1 MERRK
6 DTQDVRGQGGD
17 EHLPRLAREVA
28 DTKARLVTGGLF
40 YLFGWIVMAIAG
52 DVMREHAL
60 LGWAVGLAFLA
71 LALMRFW
78 PAPPG
83 HDAPRPALEH
93 WLDRQWAGVLATAAL
108 WGAVLSWTLA
118 DPHLAGA
125 RTAALLCT
133 LAFATAFAHN
143 FSLRLGRA
151 LVGVGLVFL
160 PAPLL
165 LPYTD
170 AGLAVTATVG
180 VYAIYLA
187 LVLVRSHREYQQ
199 QLDLYDALRHQR
211 DQYEHLSRID
221 PLTGLANRRH
231 HAGTLEHLG
240 REAVRLRQPLS
251 MLVMDLDHFKRV
263 NDDYGHDAGD
273 ACLARFADRM
283 REVFTQPGAHLA
295 RLGGEEF
302 GVLLPGLASEAAS
315 AAAERMRAS
324 LEQRP
329 LQLREGPLAITVSI
343 GVASYRPGDEDGLG
357 DLFRAADRAMYQAKS
372 EGRNRVRVVG
382 A

>member
-1 MERRK
+1 MDRR
-6 DTQDVRGQGGD
+6 QDAQAVREKGGD
-17 EHLPRLAREVA
+17 DHLPRLSREVA

-40 YLFGWIVMAIAG
+40 YLFGWIVVALAG
-52 DVMREHAL
+52 DVMRGHAL
-60 LGWAVGLAFLA
+60 LGVSVGLAFLA
-71 LALMRFW
+71 LALMRVW
-78 PAPPG
+78 PGPPE
-83 HDAPRPALEH
+83 HDAPRPVLER

-108 WGAVLSWTLA
+108 WGGALAWVLV

-125 RTAALLCT
+125 RPAALLCT
-133 LAFATAFAHN
+133 FAFATAFAHN

-151 LVGVGLVFL
+151 LLGVALVYL

-170 AGLAVTATVG
+170 AGLAVNATVG

-187 LVLVRSHREYQQ
+187 LVLVRSYREYQQ

-231 HAGTLEHLG
+231 HGGTLEHLA
-240 REAVRLRQPLS
+240 REARRLRQPLS
-251 MLVMDLDHFKRV
+251 MLVMDLDHFKHV
-263 NDDYGHDAGD
+263 NDDFGHEAGD

-302 GVLLPGLASEAAS
+302 GVLLPGLDREAAA

-324 LEQRP
+324 LELQP

-343 GVASYRPGDEDGLG
+343 GVASYRPGEEEALE
-357 DLFRAADRAMYQAKS
+357 DLFRAADRAMYRAKS
-372 EGRNRVRVVG
+372 DGRNRVRVDG